1 MSGSPS
7 TPANPTKETD
17 MSNTSIGQCGSCAH
31 FGSELPQEQLVQVR
45 VNLDAASEVI
55 AGCDAPSNASLH
67 LRVSALGSCD
77 AYAPA
82 A

>member
-1 MSGSPS
+1 
-7 TPANPTKETD
+7 
-17 MSNTSIGQCGSCAH
+17 MSNDTTGQCGSCTH
-31 FGSELPQEQLVQVR
+31 FGSDLPNETLVQVR
-45 VNLDAASEVI
+45 VNLDASSEVV
-55 AGCDAPSNASLH
+55 AGCDAPTNASMH

>member
-1 MSGSPS
+1 
-7 TPANPTKETD
+7 
-17 MSNTSIGQCGSCAH
+17 MSNTSNGQCGSCTH
-31 FGSELPQEQLVQVR
+31 FGSELPQEKLVQVR
-45 VNLDAASEVI
+45 VNIDAASDLI

-67 LRVSALGSCD
+67 LRVSAHGSCD